1 MAILIHFIILNT
13 CIFSSYPYCPF
24 ICRLILP
31 LSIDSPVVSSAAPPP
46 DVSRATETPAASSS
60 LPLPRRS
67 TSMDGEPPPAD
78 DGGLAALDEAAPD
91 ALAAGPGWLAAGAV
105 DALAAGSGALAV
117 APDGL
122 GALASMKAWST
133 PASWRW
139 NNCCRCPGTTW
150 GCCRRWP
157 PSRRRPATGAG
168 APATGA
174 GGSAPAG

>member
-1 MAILIHFIILNT
+1 
-13 CIFSSYPYCPF
+13 
-24 ICRLILP
+24 
-31 LSIDSPVVSSAAPPP
+31 
-46 DVSRATETPAASSS
+46 
-60 LPLPRRS
+60 
-67 TSMDGEPPPAD
+67 MDGEPPPAD

-105 DALAAGSGALAV
+105 DALAAGSGGLAV

-157 PSRRRPATGAG
+157 PSRRVADPPPPPVRPPLAQEVLHQQVEQANDEDDERMRGNTGEMEKYMYLELLNELK
-168 APATGA
+168 
-174 GGSAPAG
+174 